1 MGSRKAIW
9 IENQKLL
16 DKFNH
21 FKIDNGKN
29 SDISLKKLLDYWEV
43 GHRSKAEIEVKI

>member
-9 IENQKLL
+9 IKNQKLL

-29 SDISLKKLLDYWEV
+29 SDISLEKLLDYWEV
-43 GHRSKAEIEVKI
+43 GHRSKAEIAVKI